1 MRHLH
6 VPDRPDEPTSEHSA
20 RPNPDRQCRRR
31 SAATRAARP
40 PHVGPLTSRSTFSNE
55 IDGATVYLVR
65 KSRFRRVS
73 PVRTDLGADCDR
85 SRRGSGPISA
95 RVTTDLAAE
104 HDRPN
109 GGERG
114 IRTPGAP
121 GAQRFSRPPHSAAL
135 SSLHARQP
143 LEPFDARAGD
153 PTLPPPPRCATPLPM
168 PTRASRLNR
177 LSRINGIGR
186 ADRRQPR
193 EKNPRLRVGLA
204 DAGTGEAG
212 LSRRPSAKAC
222 AIAGHTGRRG
232 MSVACRAW

>member
-104 HDRPN
+104 HDRLN

-143 LEPFDARAGD
+143 LEPLDARAGD
-153 PTLPPPPRCATPLPM
+153 PTLPPPPRCATPW
-168 PTRASRLNR
+168 PTRAIRLN
-177 LSRINGIGR
+177 RINGIGR
-186 ADRRQPR
+186 ADRRHPR

>member
-40 PHVGPLTSRSTFSNE
+40 LTLRSTFSNE
-55 IDGATVYLVR
+55 GDGGAVDLVR
-65 KSRFRRVS
+65 GSRPRRVS

-104 HDRPN
+104 HDRLN

-143 LEPFDARAGD
+143 LEPLDARAGD
-153 PTLPPPPRCATPLPM
+153 PTLPPPPRCATPW
-168 PTRASRLNR
+168 PTRAIRFSRLNR